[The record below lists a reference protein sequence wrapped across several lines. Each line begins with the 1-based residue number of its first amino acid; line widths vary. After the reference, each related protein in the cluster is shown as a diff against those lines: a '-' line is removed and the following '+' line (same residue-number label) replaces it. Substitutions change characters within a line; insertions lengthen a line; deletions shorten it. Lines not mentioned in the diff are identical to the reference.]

1 MFECRYA
8 DWCINPST
16 LAHLEPGDKGS
27 DYMLLWPSSFLQL
40 RSACLQD
47 QGEKA
52 LGTAAALQEASLRLT
67 SRSDCQKDSGETALG
82 TVAALLQGYGIDI
95 ALLQESSLHPL
106 QSLHIVAEIEVMC
119 VREKDRVCVF
129 VVCVRAWSTPNLGA
143 PKSCL
148 IVSACVHVCICSVS
162 LPPNTYDSARISLA

>member
-8 DWCINPST
+8 DWCINQST

-27 DYMLLWPSSFLQL
+27 PYMLLWPSSCLQL
-40 RSACLQD
+40 RFACLQD

-67 SRSDCQKDSGETALG
+67 SRSDCQKGSGETALG

-95 ALLQESSLHPL
+95 ALLQESLLHPL

-119 VREKDRVCVF
+119 VREKDRVCVCLF
-129 VVCVRAWSTPNLGA
+129 CVRRRVLWSTQIM
-143 PKSCL
+143 SDCF
-148 IVSACVHVCICSVS
+148 CVC
-162 LPPNTYDSARISLA
+162 ARMHM